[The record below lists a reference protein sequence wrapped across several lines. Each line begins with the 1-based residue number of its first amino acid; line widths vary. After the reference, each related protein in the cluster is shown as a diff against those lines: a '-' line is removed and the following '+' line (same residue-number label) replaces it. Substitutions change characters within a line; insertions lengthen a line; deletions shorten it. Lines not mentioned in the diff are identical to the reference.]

1 MHDQLEFAEVTF
13 SLPVDYDHKATAFR
27 PMSAAAPHMRAFHL
41 AWLSLFWCYF
51 STFSAPP
58 LLPII
63 RDALDLTS
71 TDVANAGIA
80 SVSGTIFARLAMGP
94 ACDLLGP
101 RISSAVF
108 SLLTAPAVFAASAV
122 SSAPGLVLLRFL
134 AGVSLANFV
143 ANQYWMSSMFAPGVV
158 GLANGVSSGWANVGS
173 GAAQILMPL
182 IYSLIVRLGVDST
195 LAWRAAFFVPATM
208 QVMTA
213 IAVLFLGQDL
223 PDGDLAELQY
233 LKGKPKEGPWQ
244 IVCRGLKNY
253 RGWVLAL
260 TYGFCYG
267 VELTMENIVAE
278 YFYDRFDLGIQAA
291 GIVAASFGLMNLI
304 SRPSG
309 GLLSDVMAGRFG
321 MRGRLWGLWAVQS
334 LAGVFCVLFG
344 WASSLR
350 TSVTALVCFSL
361 FVQAASGLTYGV
373 VPFVSRRSLG
383 VISGMTGSGGATG
396 AVVTQLLFFSGAAGR
411 YSTETGISL
420 MGGTMLLCT
429 LPVMLLYFPRWG
441 GMFCGPS
448 SDDFATDEDYY
459 LPLK

>member
-1 MHDQLEFAEVTF
+1 MHDQLEALEAAF
-13 SLPVDYDHKATAFR
+13 SLPVDHDHKATVFR
-27 PMSAAAPHMRAFHL
+27 PLSAAAPHMRAFHL
-41 AWLSLFWCYF
+41 SWLSLFWCYF

-58 LLPII
+58 LLPVI
-63 RDALDLTS
+63 RDALSLTS

-101 RISSAVF
+101 RVSLAVF

-122 SSAPGLVLLRFL
+122 ESAPGFVLLRFL

-158 GLANGVSSGWANVGS
+158 GVANGVAAGWANVGS

-182 IYSLIVRLGVDST
+182 VYSLFVRLGTVEPS

-213 IAVLFLGQDL
+213 IAVLFLGEDL
-223 PDGDLAELQY
+223 PDGDFAELRC
-233 LKGKPKEGPWQ
+233 LKSKLKEGAWEV
-244 IVCRGLKNY
+244 ISRGVANY

-267 VELTMENIVAE
+267 VELTMENIIAE
-278 YFYDRFDLGIQAA
+278 YFYDRFHLGIEAA
-291 GIVAASFGLMNLI
+291 GIVAASFGLANLV
-304 SRPSG
+304 SRPGG
-309 GLLSDVMAGRFG
+309 GLLSDAVAARFG

-334 LAGVFCVLFG
+334 LAGVFCVLLG
-344 WASSLR
+344 RASSVG
-350 TSVTALVCFSL
+350 TSVAALVCFSL

-373 VPFVSRRSLG
+373 VPFVSRRL
-383 VISGMTGSGGATG
+383 
-396 AVVTQLLFFSGAAGR
+396 
-411 YSTETGISL
+411 YSYCCYS
-420 MGGTMLLCT
+420 
-429 LPVMLLYFPRWG
+429 
-441 GMFCGPS
+441 
-448 SDDFATDEDYY
+448 AN
-459 LPLK
+459 